1 MLEHGGRLRCAAEE
15 YGTPLADWLDLS
27 TGINPDCYPV
37 PPLDAQCWNRL
48 PEENDGL
55 EAAAAA
61 YYGNER
67 LLVLPGSQAAIQGLP
82 LLFRPLVM
90 ACVAPLYEEHPQAWE
105 RAGHKL
111 RRLPSLQRAL
121 AAATPAVLLCNP
133 NNPTAVGVPR
143 QTLLE
148 AADQL
153 HQRGGWLIVDE
164 AFADP
169 EPDNTIVALAG
180 SDEAPN
186 LIVLRS
192 LGKFFGLAGA
202 RVGGMFGAADK
213 RERLREMLGPWP
225 VSHPARVVARH
236 ALADR
241 PWQAATRLRLQ
252 ADSERLAAMLAPLGT
267 VRRTA
272 LFCTLSVSDDGLALF
287 EHFARRAILLRRF
300 AAHGLLRF
308 GLPGSEAEWQRLG
321 AAICA
326 WSA

>member
-1 MLEHGGRLRCAAEE
+1 MRSSKGEHGPVLIDF
-15 YGTPLADWLDLS
+15 LLH
-27 TGINPDCYPV
+27 INGDM
-37 PPLDAQCWNRL
+37 
-48 PEENDGL
+48 
-55 EAAAAA
+55 
-61 YYGNER
+61 
-67 LLVLPGSQAAIQGLP
+67 SQ
-82 LLFRPLVM
+82 RVM
-90 ACVAPLYEEHPQAWE
+90 TVIE
-105 RAGHKL
+105 GMV
-111 RRLPSLQRAL
+111 
-121 AAATPAVLLCNP
+121 PAVE
-133 NNPTAVGVPR
+133 VYS
-143 QTLLE
+143 
-148 AADQL
+148 
-153 HQRGGWLIVDE
+153 IDE

-202 RVGGMFGAADK
+202 RVGFMFGAADK

-300 AAHGLLRF
+300 AAQGLLRF